1 MGTVEIIFSIQ
12 QHEALSCSQLSLL
25 PLSRQNLRPMPTMDM
40 EAMVDTV
47 MAVMDTVDTVER
59 DLLMPMPTMDMEVM
73 EDMDVVMGMVVMD
86 MVDTVASDLLKLK
99 LNQKQKPSHGTDMDT
114 PDTHT
119 LMVDTDTHTLM
130 LVLTSSARDL
140 PNHPHTTVMDT
151 DVVMDMAVT
160 DTVDTV
166 ERDPLSHTTD
176 MVDTEDTDMAVVM
189 ATDMAV
195 NSYFQEAKPFYYLIF
210 KIDV

>member
-1 MGTVEIIFSIQ
+1 
-12 QHEALSCSQLSLL
+12 
-25 PLSRQNLRPMPTMDM
+25 M

-47 MAVMDTVDTVER
+47 IAVMDTVDTVER

-73 EDMDVVMGMVVMD
+73 EDMDVVMDMVVTD
-86 MVDTVASDLLKLK
+86 MVDTVASDLQKL
-99 LNQKQKPSHGTDMDT
+99 KPSHGTDMDT

-130 LVLTSSARDL
+130 LVLTSLARDL

-151 DVVMDMAVT
+151 DVAMDMAVT

-176 MVDTEDTDMAVVM
+176 MVDTVDTEDTDMAVVM

-195 NSYFQEAKPFYYLIF
+195 NSYFQEAKRFYYLIF

>member
-1 MGTVEIIFSIQ
+1 MG
-12 QHEALSCSQLSLL
+12 LL

-59 DLLMPMPTMDMEVM
+59 DLLMPMPTMDMV
-73 EDMDVVMGMVVMD
+73 DMDVVMDMVVTD

-99 LNQKQKPSHGTDMDT
+99 PMPPLKLNQKLKPSHGTDMDT

-119 LMVDTDTHTLM
+119 LMVDMDTHTLM
-130 LVLTSSARDL
+130 LVLTSLARDL

-151 DVVMDMAVT
+151 DVVMDMA
-160 DTVDTV
+160 
-166 ERDPLSHTTD
+166 
-176 MVDTEDTDMAVVM
+176 

-195 NSYFQEAKPFYYLIF
+195 NSYFQEAKRFYYLIF

>member
-47 MAVMDTVDTVER
+47 MVVMDTVDTVER
-59 DLLMPMPTMDMEVM
+59 DLLMPMPTTDM
-73 EDMDVVMGMVVMD
+73 EDMEDTDVVMDMVVTD

-99 LNQKQKPSHGTDMDT
+99 PMPSHGTDMDT

-130 LVLTSSARDL
+130 LVLTSL
-140 PNHPHTTVMDT
+140 
-151 DVVMDMAVT
+151 
-160 DTVDTV
+160 
-166 ERDPLSHTTD
+166 
-176 MVDTEDTDMAVVM
+176 
-189 ATDMAV
+189 
-195 NSYFQEAKPFYYLIF
+195 
-210 KIDV
+210 

>member
-59 DLLMPMPTMDMEVM
+59 DLLMPMPTMDME
-73 EDMDVVMGMVVMD
+73 DMDVVMGMVVMD

-99 LNQKQKPSHGTDMDT
+99 PM
-114 PDTHT
+114 P
-119 LMVDTDTHTLM
+119 
-130 LVLTSSARDL
+130 
-140 PNHPHTTVMDT
+140 
-151 DVVMDMAVT
+151 
-160 DTVDTV
+160 
-166 ERDPLSHTTD
+166 PL
-176 MVDTEDTDMAVVM
+176 
-189 ATDMAV
+189 
-195 NSYFQEAKPFYYLIF
+195 
-210 KIDV
+210 